1 MIRLFYCITLIAL
14 FISITSCD
22 NDSKE
27 DNKVK
32 KPEVTTISA
41 EQKSLFTVSLSG
53 QVKGLEGVAS
63 DYECGIEYST
73 DEIFSNARTKKIK
86 ASVGYTENVFTV
98 NSTIIYP
105 NQQYYYRAYYINQQ
119 LTYYGD
125 VKTFSLDLAKPEVIT
140 LDAVVGDD
148 NIVTLKGVI
157 KGFSTIFKDLYNN
170 TQHYDEYLWC
180 GFEYSTNEKLENLL
194 WESNVLE
201 YDPKLNALND
211 TIVCKV
217 SINDKGVYY
226 YRAFFEIPSI
236 YSVGSIKSFEV
247 TGGWNPSLLIGR
259 WRASELTYTFNND
272 KTGLRTTGGINQSF
286 TWSLSNNELELE
298 IQSASAS
305 MIPLRVYVT
314 FVITSL
320 TSSTMEV
327 YDKNDSN
334 KEIITFTKTR

>member
-1 MIRLFYCITLIAL
+1 MKRLFHYITLAVMI
-14 FISITSCD
+14 IGITSCD

-148 NIVTLKGVI
+148 NVVTLKGVI
-157 KGFSTIFKDLYNN
+157 KGFSTIFKELYNN

-180 GFEYSTNEKLENLL
+180 GFEYSTNERLENVR
-194 WESNVLE
+194 ESNVLE
-201 YDPKLNALND
+201 YEPKLNALND
-211 TIVCKV
+211 TIVCNV

-226 YRAFFEIPSI
+226 YRTFFEIPSI

-259 WRASELTYTFNND
+259 WRASEWSYTFNND

-286 TWSLSNNELELE
+286 TWSLSDNELELE
-298 IQSASAS
+298 FQSASMS
-305 MIPLRVYVT
+305 PIRVYVI
-314 FVITSL
+314 FIITSL
-320 TSSTMEV
+320 SSDTMEV
-327 YDKNDSN
+327 YDKDDST
-334 KEIITFTKTR
+334 KEIITFTKKR